1 MNNVHWAKLLWELF
15 KTLVPSILAW
25 YLAVRT
31 SSKKAEKDKVE
42 AREQLR
48 IAKDYN
54 AEVQNKAYKLQ
65 FCLRELE
72 KREQLYEK
80 TLSDS
85 NVVSECVQRYFN
97 SNGSREAI
105 MASARQLINQLH
117 LVMYSVGTTES
128 LVRAVRASEAE
139 TFAENLEAL
148 KTSGNKIEKSMN
160 YLAQEP
166 IQRGTLGRQQVSKN
180 FNNEDMKDFFDQL
193 LKLRNL
199 ILSLIYIVLREMG

>member
-1 MNNVHWAKLLWELF
+1 
-15 KTLVPSILAW
+15 
-25 YLAVRT
+25 
-31 SSKKAEKDKVE
+31 
-42 AREQLR
+42 
-48 IAKDYN
+48 
-54 AEVQNKAYKLQ
+54 
-65 FCLRELE
+65 
-72 KREQLYEK
+72 
-80 TLSDS
+80 
-85 NVVSECVQRYFN
+85 
-97 SNGSREAI
+97 

-148 KTSGNKIEKSMN
+148 KISGNKIEKSMN

>member
-1 MNNVHWAKLLWELF
+1 MNNVHWAKLLWELSN
-15 KTLVPSILAW
+15 TLVPSILAW

-148 KTSGNKIEKSMN
+148 KISGNKIEKSMN

-166 IQRGTLGRQQVSKN
+166 IQRGMLGRQQVSKN